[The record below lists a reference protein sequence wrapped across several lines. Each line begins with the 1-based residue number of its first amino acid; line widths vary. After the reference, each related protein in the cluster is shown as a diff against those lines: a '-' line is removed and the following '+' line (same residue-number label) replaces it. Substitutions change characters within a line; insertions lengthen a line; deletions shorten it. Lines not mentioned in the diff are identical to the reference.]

1 MTDNFGKLEQI
12 ILDPAEVATRPPEFD
27 CVKFMTDCGKLVL
40 DLSCP
45 W

>member
-1 MTDNFGKLEQI
+1 MKDNLGKLGQI
-12 ILDPAEVATRPPEFD
+12 ILDPAEVATRPPELG
-27 CVKFMTDCGKLVL
+27 CVGFMTNSGKLVL